1 MYPFFVIETIYCIVF
16 SRKYREEKIVTIFF
30 FCRRS
35 ASASE
40 ERFGTF
46 GARTSERRRSAI
58 RRRDLR
64 MRLDTSGGERG
75 ERLVHTQ
82 QQGSNTRVAVSVL

>member
-1 MYPFFVIETIYCIVF
+1 MYRMFVFE
-16 SRKYREEKIVTIFF
+16 KNGGEESCYNFF

-46 GARTSERRRSAI
+46 GARTSERRWSAV
-58 RRRDLR
+58 RRRD
-64 MRLDTSGGERG
+64 MCVRLDTGGGERG
-75 ERLVHTQ
+75 ERTVHSQ
-82 QQGSNTRVAVSVL
+82 QQGSNTRVAVSV

>member
-1 MYPFFVIETIYCIVF
+1 MYCIF
-16 SRKYREEKIVTIFF
+16 EEIQGGENRYNFF

-35 ASASE
+35 ASTSE